1 MIEDFA
7 DSPNQLVADV
17 DCTGAGEPLCDD
29 FGIEGF
35 PTLKWGDPSD
45 LQDYN
50 GGRSYDDL
58 KAFADENLKPLCS
71 VANIDLCDNDK
82 KAEIEKYQGMTIEAL
97 EDEVQKE
104 EQKIE
109 EALKS
114 FEEEVEKL
122 QSKYESL
129 NAEKEQQIAAVKN
142 GGLGLM
148 KSVIK
153 NMSTEKKDEL

>member
-1 MIEDFA
+1 MRTIVI
-7 DSPNQLVADV
+7 N
-17 DCTGAGEPLCDD
+17 
-29 FGIEGF
+29 
-35 PTLKWGDPSD
+35 
-45 LQDYN
+45 
-50 GGRSYDDL
+50 
-58 KAFADENLKPLCS
+58 
-71 VANIDLCDNDK
+71 NDK
-82 KAEIEKYQGMTIEAL
+82 KAEIEKYQRMTLTAL

-104 EQKIE
+104 EQEIE

-153 NMSTEKKDEL
+153 NMSAEKKDEL

>member
-1 MIEDFA
+1 MIRKLRLRSIKA
-7 DSPNQLVADV
+7 
-17 DCTGAGEPLCDD
+17 CD
-29 FGIEGF
+29 
-35 PTLKWGDPSD
+35 
-45 LQDYN
+45 Y
-50 GGRSYDDL
+50 
-58 KAFADENLKPLCS
+58 
-71 VANIDLCDNDK
+71 
-82 KAEIEKYQGMTIEAL
+82 
-97 EDEVQKE
+97 EVQKE

-153 NMSTEKKDEL
+153 NMSSEKKDEL